1 MAKEKKWVPNGW
13 SKDKPFTEKDA
24 KEVADVLG
32 VMGTGLS
39 ADDFN
44 DDGSDL
50 DELNEILRGDE

>member
-1 MAKEKKWVPNGW
+1 MEKEKKWISNGW
-13 SKDKPFTEKDA
+13 PKDKPFTETDA